1 MAMRRL
7 KKLFVI
13 GIVLLLTGC
22 TDFFMICS
30 LNPFYLD
37 KNIHFLPEIE
47 GNWNATRRPKL
58 SESGKDEG
66 PSVWNRLDTTSVWK
80 IKRHISKDT
89 NKTKNGADTIVYT
102 VMNYYD
108 VSLESCAPD
117 SVVYR
122 FKMVLFK
129 VNKGV
134 YADFMPVE
142 NSGLEKSRF
151 AAESYFKVHTLARI
165 DLTGEQFKISWLGA
179 EYMKDMIEKKRVRV
193 SYRWVSEAKRLLLT
207 GSSEQL
213 TGMIERY
220 ADEPRFVDWENQQ
233 AMLKLNRIK

>member
-1 MAMRRL
+1 MRRL

-30 LNPFYLD
+30 LNPFYLE
-37 KNIHFLPEIE
+37 KNVRLLPEVE
-47 GNWNATRRPKL
+47 GKWKATPKHKR
-58 SESGKDEG
+58 SDSGKIDG
-66 PSVWNRLDTTSVWK
+66 PIVWNRLDTTSVWK
-80 IKRHISKDT
+80 IKRHISKET
-89 NKTKNGADTIVYT
+89 NKTPKGADTIVYR
-102 VMNYYD
+102 VMDYYD
-108 VSLESCAPD
+108 VSLISSTPD
-117 SVVYR
+117 TLVYK
-122 FKMVLFK
+122 FKMVIFK
-129 VNKGV
+129 VNKGL

-142 NSGLEKSRF
+142 SSGLEKSRF
-151 AAESYFKVHTLARI
+151 AVESYFKVHTLARI
-165 DLTGEQFKISWLGA
+165 NLSDKEFNLSWLGA
-179 EYMKDMIEKKRVRV
+179 EYMKEMIENKRVRV

-233 AMLKLNRIK
+233 AILKLNLVK